1 MEGITAGRAFLDLV
15 PRMKPGYRSDV
26 ERELGKVDGSSAGSG
41 VGKKFSGA
49 LGSALK
55 FGAAAVAAKVG
66 VDLVKGSIDAASD
79 LNEVVSKSRAIFG
92 GQSAAIEKW
101 AGGAATAIGQ
111 SKREALDAAAGYGNL
126 FDQLGIGKKE
136 AGAMST
142 QMVEL
147 ASDFASF
154 HNADVSDVLSAQSA
168 AFRGEYDAVQRFV
181 PTINAAAVEQKA
193 LAMTGKKTT
202 KELTAQEKA
211 IAVQKLLLE
220 GAGKATGDFART
232 SGGLANKQ
240 RILAAKVEN
249 LKAKLGNALLPI
261 VTKVTGF
268 LADNMEPALAKVG
281 DVFGYVAETV
291 RQIAVPVKAFLYTL
305 RTGFTEDEGTPI
317 ELFALTIREK
327 LLPILEK
334 VVAFVKGHLK
344 PILIVLGATLAVLLS
359 PVGAIVAAL
368 VLAYTRFEGFRNV
381 VNAVVGFLVE
391 QVLPRVAIFVGYIVE
406 QFSHLVDWV
415 RTHWAS
421 ISEAISHVTNV
432 IVEIVS
438 RVVDV
443 IVGIWHMWGDNLLT
457 IATAIWSQIQLYI
470 KTAIDLIRGV
480 IEFVL
485 ALINGDWGKAW
496 DALKGIVS
504 TVLGLIVGTI
514 RNIVPTIVSLF
525 SGAMELV
532 GRAVST
538 GLDKAVGFFKG
549 LPGRFARAAGDVFGF
564 LWTAFKGAINMVIRA
579 WNDFELKLPS
589 FEGKKIAGR
598 TIIPGW
604 EGPVLKTPN
613 IDELWRGGTA
623 RTPGL
628 AIVGDRGAEL
638 VDLSPGAT
646 VTPLDTAR
654 MIAEGALAGR
664 DDGDGSLFRDLIV
677 PTASDATADEV
688 ADAIGVKLGWKLT
701 TRKDR

>member
-1 MEGITAGRAFLDLV
+1 MDGLTAGRAFLDLV
-15 PRMKPGYRSDV
+15 PRMKPGYRADV
-26 ERELGKVDGSSAGSG
+26 ERELGKVDGTSSGAS

-126 FDQLGIGKKE
+126 FDQLGIGKKQ
-136 AGAMST
+136 AGDLSVE
-142 QMVEL
+142 MVNL

-154 HNADVSDVLSAQSA
+154 HNADISDVISAQSA
-168 AFRGEYDAVQRFV
+168 AFRGEYDAVQRYV
-181 PTINAAAVEQKA
+181 PTINAAAVEQRA
-193 LAMTGKKTT
+193 LADSGKKTT
-202 KELTAQEKA
+202 KELTAQDKA
-211 IAVQKLLLE
+211 LAVQKLLVE

-232 SGGLANKQ
+232 SDGLANKQ

-249 LKAKLGNALLPI
+249 LKAKLGQALLPI

-291 RQIAVPVKAFLYTL
+291 RQIAVPVKAFLTTL

-334 VVAFVKGHLK
+334 VAGFVKSNLK
-344 PILIVLGATLAVLLS
+344 PILIALGATLAVLLS

-368 VLAYTRFEGFRNV
+368 VIAYTRFEGFRNV
-381 VNAVVGFLVE
+381 VDAVIRFLVE
-391 QVLPRVAIFVGYIVE
+391 QVAPRVAIFVGYIAG
-406 QFSHLVDWV
+406 QFSNLVRWV
-415 RTHWAS
+415 REHWAA
-421 ISEAISHVTNV
+421 IQEAVSHVVNV
-432 IVEIVS
+432 IVEIVT
-438 RVVDV
+438 RVIDV
-443 IVGIWHMWGDNLLT
+443 IVGAWRMWGDNLLT
-457 IATAIWSQIQLYI
+457 IAKAIWDQIQLVI
-470 KTAIDLIRGV
+470 KTAVDLIRGV

-485 ALINGDWGKAW
+485 AVINGDWGKAW
-496 DALKGIVS
+496 DALLGIVR
-504 TVLGLIVGTI
+504 TILGYIVGTI
-514 RNIVPTIVSLF
+514 ENIVPTLVSLF

-538 GLDKAVGFFKG
+538 GLDKAVGFFVG
-549 LPGRFARAAGDVFGF
+549 LPGRFARAAGNLFGF
-564 LWTAFKGAINMVIRA
+564 IAENLKGALNAVISV
-579 WNDFELKLPS
+579 WNDFKIPSVKIGGWDPPGPGPKIPS
-589 FEGKKIAGR
+589 FH
-598 TIIPGW
+598 
-604 EGPVLKTPN
+604 TPEIN
-613 IDELWRGGTA
+613 FPNLPLLARGGRAT
-623 RTPGL
+623 RSGL
-628 AIVGDRGAEL
+628 AIVGDDGPEL
-638 VDLSPGAT
+638 VDLSRGAT
-646 VTPLDTAR
+646 VTPLDVAA
-654 MIAEGALAGR
+654 MIAEAGER
-664 DDGDGSLFRDLIV
+664 GGDGSLFRDVIV
-677 PTASDATADEV
+677 PTAADATADEV
-688 ADAIGVKLGWKLT
+688 VDAIAAKLGWKLT